1 MYRKMIVVLISVLL
15 LTALVTGCS
24 STPSPTVTDEPVE
37 SPDSQVA
44 NPASTYCEEQ
54 GYTLELHT
62 GEDGGQHGVCVF
74 PDGSECEEWAFY
86 RGECAPGDDEQSVPV
101 AGWMGYVASLPEGA
115 QFDDALVLAADA
127 GRLGIAGTTLDIEAE
142 IETLRDR
149 EEPGKYA
156 NFWGT
161 LTCGVTDVEGCQLE
175 VTRILT
181 GAATS
186 EPEPVEGWEGTLM
199 SLPKGAQFDDAFVL
213 AGGFPVRFGIDSA
226 VGVGGELELQSELEA
241 LRDTETPVRVWGT
254 LTCGVPD
261 TNACQIQVERLEV
274 GDQVY
279 EVTP

>member
-1 MYRKMIVVLISVLL
+1 MYRKLTVVIVSILL
-15 LTALVTGCS
+15 LTALLTGCS
-24 STPSPTVTDEPVE
+24 PTPPPATDELAE
-37 SPDSQVA
+37 SPEGQVA

-54 GYTLELHT
+54 GYTLEMRT

-86 RGECAPGDDEQSVPV
+86 RGECTPGDDEQSVPV
-101 AGWMGYVASLPEGA
+101 AGWMGYVASLPKGA

-161 LTCGVTDVEGCQLE
+161 LTCGVINVEGCQLE

-181 GAATS
+181 GATTS
-186 EPEPVEGWEGTLM
+186 EPEPVEGWEGTLV
-199 SLPKGAQFDDAFVL
+199 SLPTGAQFDDAFVL
-213 AGGFPVRFGIDSA
+213 AGDFPARFGIDSA
-226 VGVGGELELQSELEA
+226 VGAGGELELQSELEA
-241 LRDTETPVRVWGT
+241 LRDTGTSVRVWGT
-254 LTCGVPD
+254 LTCGVSD
-261 TNACQIQVERLEV
+261 TNACQIQVEQLEV

-279 EVTP
+279 EVTR